1 MSSDGLKISPMEL
14 KFRFELRKN
23 IPVTLS
29 LQNPGAD
36 RIGFKVKTTSPKKYC
51 VRPSSGVVEPG
62 ATKDIQV
69 IMQAQREAPSS
80 LADCK
85 DKFLV
90 QSVIVDSAATDVTAE
105 MFDPAGGKDVKQ
117 VKLRV
122 ILVGPPKPPSPVPE
136 GVEDE
141 NMSPGR
147 LAAKGENGSET
158 MPAAQSRGLPP
169 SSDVDSLVREKARL
183 QESLN
188 KATREIQ
195 ELKQKVSL
203 QELQGNGRGQA
214 RPAGFSLVHLL
225 IVAIAAFVM
234 AGFIV
239 PRIFG

>member
-29 LQNPGAD
+29 LQNPGTE

-51 VRPSSGVVEPG
+51 VRPSSGVIEPG

-90 QSVIVDSAATDVTAE
+90 QSVIVDNAATDVTAE
-105 MFDPAGGKDVKQ
+105 MFDPARGKEVKQ

-136 GVEDE
+136 GVEDDS
-141 NMSPGR
+141 MSPGR

-158 MPAAQSRGLPP
+158 AAVAQSRGLPP
-169 SSDVDSLVREKARL
+169 TGDSDSVREKNRL
-183 QESLN
+183 QEHLN
-188 KATREIQ
+188 KANREIQ
-195 ELKQKVSL
+195 ELKQKLSL
-203 QELQGNGRGQA
+203 LELQGNGRGQA
-214 RPAGFSLVHLL
+214 KAQGFSLLNL
-225 IVAIAAFVM
+225 FIVAIVAFITATIIM
-234 AGFIV
+234 